1 MFLGNT
7 ASEIFIPRHFL
18 FALPLSKVCAMRSAL
33 CLSRLCRCSRLR
45 RPALSLSLCGVVCK
59 FVKSFLFV
67 VLTLPHQRPPN
78 AVHFS
83 RNLYADPKKNQL
95 TIWTF
100 STCCTI
106 WVGQTCRQ
114 NKSKQTKHM
123 NNRSKSY
130 SQSKSQSLQLHAS
143 CQFDFDFDYLNLHW
157 PLGSCSNQDGQKG
170 QSQLVLAS
178 TPNALSLATI
188 YILAKV
194 LGGREESAGSV
205 WLSGCSKC
213 PACCVGL
220 DKIYANETKTTCH
233 SVRALTL
240 AKVQLRRQ
248 EIYEPSTPN
257 VFTLCHPS
265 VSLIYLFAD
274 SQQKANKPRRLK

>member
-18 FALPLSKVCAMRSAL
+18 FALPLSKVCAMRAVRSA
-33 CLSRLCRCSRLR
+33 CLDFAAARDC
-45 RPALSLSLCGVVCK
+45 ALSAVLYANLLSHFYLWFSRCH
-59 FVKSFLFV
+59 
-67 VLTLPHQRPPN
+67 T
-78 AVHFS
+78 VHFS
-83 RNLYADPKKNQL
+83 QNLYADPEKKNQL

-157 PLGSCSNQDGQKG
+157 PLIKTAKKATAR
-170 QSQLVLAS
+170 AS
-178 TPNALSLATI
+178 TSTSTLNVLNLSVTI
-188 YILAKV
+188 FF
-194 LGGREESAGSV
+194 G
-205 WLSGCSKC
+205 
-213 PACCVGL
+213 
-220 DKIYANETKTTCH
+220 
-233 SVRALTL
+233 
-240 AKVQLRRQ
+240 
-248 EIYEPSTPN
+248 
-257 VFTLCHPS
+257 
-265 VSLIYLFAD
+265 
-274 SQQKANKPRRLK
+274 

>member
-1 MFLGNT
+1 M
-7 ASEIFIPRHFL
+7 
-18 FALPLSKVCAMRSAL
+18 
-33 CLSRLCRCSRLR
+33 
-45 RPALSLSLCGVVCK
+45 
-59 FVKSFLFV
+59 
-67 VLTLPHQRPPN
+67 VLTLPHRPFFPKLI
-78 AVHFS
+78 
-83 RNLYADPKKNQL
+83 RRPQKKKNQL

-157 PLGSCSNQDGQKG
+157 PLIKTAKKARASTS
-170 QSQLVLAS
+170 SSTS
-178 TPNALSLATI
+178 TPNVLSLSVTI
-188 YILAKV
+188 FFLAKV
-194 LGGREESAGSV
+194 LGGRMGREYGDTV

-240 AKVQLRRQ
+240 AKVQVQLRRQ

>member
-1 MFLGNT
+1 MRYAQCALLVST
-7 ASEIFIPRHFL
+7 
-18 FALPLSKVCAMRSAL
+18 LPLLETAPS
-33 CLSRLCRCSRLR
+33 CS
-45 RPALSLSLCGVVCK
+45 LSLSL
-59 FVKSFLFV
+59 SV
-67 VLTLPHQRPPN
+67 VLYANLLSHFYLW
-78 AVHFS
+78 FS
-83 RNLYADPKKNQL
+83 RCHTRDRRMPSIFPKTYTQTPKKNQL